1 MSLRT
6 FILICL
12 IFVTY
17 CKESGEKHLTILT
30 QSIGSMLVSEIGDKT
45 FFLAAILSMKF
56 NRMAVFAGAAGA
68 LVLMTAISCA
78 FGIIVP
84 SLLPRFYT
92 AIVVTIIFYFFGAKL
107 LYEWYHMENEGDKEE
122 LKQVEMELEELDK
135 KLLSSHK
142 IIDPEN
148 PSEGQKTTNLA
159 AVVPIQQIIW
169 QAFIMTFL
177 GEWGDRSQIT
187 TISLSAV
194 QDADIVFL
202 GCSLGHL
209 ICTTIAVVGGKLLAH
224 SISEKTVNLAGG
236 IVFIVFG
243 LMHTYALITGDLD

>member
-6 FILICL
+6 FTLLCL
-12 IFVTY
+12 LYIGY
-17 CKESGEKHLTILT
+17 CKESGEKHLKILT

-56 NRMAVFAGAAGA
+56 NRLAVFAGATAA
-68 LVLMTAISCA
+68 LVLMTGISCA

-84 SLLPRFYT
+84 TLLPRFYT

-107 LYEWYHMENEGDKEE
+107 LFDWYHMENDGDKEE

-148 PSEGQKTTNLA
+148 PSEGQKSNLS

-194 QDADIVFL
+194 QDTDIVFL

-209 ICTTIAVVGGKLLAH
+209 MCTTIAILGGKLLANQ
-224 SISEKTVNLAGG
+224 ISEKTVNLVGG
-236 IVFIVFG
+236 IVFIIFG
-243 LMHTYALITGDLD
+243 LMHTYDLMTGHLD

>member
-6 FILICL
+6 FILLCL
-12 IFVTY
+12 LYIGY

-56 NRMAVFAGAAGA
+56 NRLAVFAGAIAA
-68 LVLMTAISCA
+68 LVLMTGISCA

-84 SLLPRFYT
+84 TLLPRFYT

-107 LYEWYHMENEGDKEE
+107 LFDWYHMENDGDKEE

-148 PSEGQKTTNLA
+148 PSEGQKTNLA
-159 AVVPIQQIIW
+159 AVVPIQQIVW

-194 QDADIVFL
+194 QDTDIVFL

-209 ICTTIAVVGGKLLAH
+209 MCTTIAILGGKLLANQ
-224 SISEKTVNLAGG
+224 ISEKTVNLVGG
-236 IVFIVFG
+236 TVFIIFG
-243 LMHTYALITGDLD
+243 LMHTYDLMTGHLD

>member
-12 IFVTY
+12 IFVGY

-56 NRMAVFAGAAGA
+56 NRLAVFAGAAGA

-84 SLLPRFYT
+84 TLLPRFYT
-92 AIVVTIIFYFFGAKL
+92 AIVVTIIFYFFGGKL
-107 LYEWYHMENEGDKEE
+107 LFDWYHMENEGDKEE

-148 PSEGQKTTNLA
+148 PTEGQKTNLA
-159 AVVPIQQIIW
+159 SVVPIQQIVW

-187 TISLSAV
+187 TISLAAV

-202 GCSLGHL
+202 GCSIGHL

-224 SISEKTVNLAGG
+224 QISEKTVNLAGG
-236 IVFIVFG
+236 IVFIIFG
-243 LMHTYALITGDLD
+243 LMHTYELMTGNLD